1 MDLRKSLEFAAGKDF
16 GPSGILQAIWSVLT
30 PLELQTFKEEA
41 KRAVRLEEAEDAS
54 WLQWSQLGRELAPLL
69 LREQGRR
76 GEDVVVAAAKKCRS

>member
-1 MDLRKSLEFAAGKDF
+1 MEFAAGKDA
-16 GPSGILQAIWSVLT
+16 GPSDVLQAIWSVLT

-69 LREQGRR
+69 LRTQGRR
-76 GEDVVVAAAKKCRS
+76 GEDILVVAAKQCRS